1 MAGTHHGEV
10 PPVQGRDFGH
20 AEAFSRCHHCG
31 VDDTEGKI
39 GVLIHEFGRPRQV
52 CRTGLDEG
60 EVPRGQGSHEFGL
73 DLRAGLSSDEIAGLG
88 DDQGRN
94 G

>member
-1 MAGTHHGEV
+1 
-10 PPVQGRDFGH
+10 
-20 AEAFSRCHHCG
+20 
-31 VDDTEGKI
+31 
-39 GVLIHEFGRPRQV
+39 LIHEFGRPRQV